1 MALQQGTTPATQST
15 PPPVA
20 GTAAPPLFDAPP
32 VEKKFDFGNH
42 RLSDVSK
49 TRGIVALIYG
59 DAGVGK
65 TTLLA
70 GFPPDRTQIYDVDG
84 GAGVLLERGWNG
96 SVEVAPENLVGLKE
110 WVEWVST
117 TKHRFTTIVLDS
129 ATNLER
135 RMVFLIGDKRKKEF
149 VDVKEYGDA
158 SSKMRSY
165 ILALRDLSS
174 KGINVVF
181 IAHAKSDVKGREGVI
196 FPFLSDK
203 LAIELPGLV
212 DICGYMGINPDGT
225 RYLQFAPAPNLR
237 SKTRY
242 GCVQPYEELNL
253 AAIFGRIY
261 ADRKA
266 RMEATT
272 DPKIDQKSGAEAGVV
287 PAAGAAQISK

>member
-1 MALQQGTTPATQST
+1 MSAPQGTVPATQST
-15 PPPVA
+15 PPPAA
-20 GTAAPPLFDAPP
+20 GTASPPLFDGTPH
-32 VEKKFDFGNH
+32 EKKFDFGN
-42 RLSDVSK
+42 RKLSEVSK

-65 TTLLA
+65 TSLLA
-70 GFPPDRTQIYDVDG
+70 GFPPDRTTIKDIDG
-84 GAGVLLERGWNG
+84 GSGVLLEKGWDG
-96 SVEVAPENLVGLKE
+96 SVEETAEDLSDLKA
-110 WVEWVST
+110 WIEWVST
-117 TKHRFTTIVLDS
+117 ARHRFTTVVLDS

-165 ILALRDLSS
+165 LLALRDLSS

-212 DICGYMGINPDGT
+212 DICGYMGVNPDGS

-237 SKTRY
+237 TKTRF

-266 RMEATT
+266 RAEGK
-272 DPKIDQKSGAEAGVV
+272 PIDQKGGAEAGVV
-287 PAAGAAQISK
+287 PAAGATQNAK